1 MNVKREMPRLRA
13 LLYGLVDN
21 VRKVIV
27 GKDREIRLGLTAS
40 LGGGH
45 LLLEDVPGTGKSMFA
60 RALAQS
66 IAGEFKRIQCVPDLL
81 PSDIT
86 GYTVYNRKTGD
97 YEFKL
102 GPLFANIVLAD
113 EINRATPK
121 TQAAFLEAMGE
132 EKQVTVDGSTY
143 VLPNPFF
150 VLATENPV
158 EFEGTFNLPEAQL
171 DRFFIRMS
179 LGHPD
184 IQSLVAILKQENN
197 VHPIRTIKSVM
208 RSEDFLGL
216 QEAVKH
222 VYVDDTIEEFLALI
236 VHTTQRLQEYPDIC
250 IKIGEALGV
259 DLNGDSPLIF
269 GASTRGAETLHRAAQ
284 VAAFFDERDFVIP
297 ADVRQMAVPT
307 LNHRVKVS
315 SAVMSDND
323 NFRRMK
329 LAEIL
334 IEVLVAAIPDP
345 PLKNWKR

>member
-1 MNVKREMPRLRA
+1 MGKSYKPVFDALYKEAGKIIIGQEDLLEQVMIAIMCDSNA
-13 LLYGLVDN
+13 LLEGYPGLAKTLA
-21 VRKVIV
+21 VRTLS
-27 GKDREIRLGLTAS
+27 EILDLKFS
-40 LGGGH
+40 
-45 LLLEDVPGTGKSMFA
+45 
-60 RALAQS
+60 
-66 IAGEFKRIQCVPDLL
+66 RIQNTPDLM

-86 GYTVYNRKTGD
+86 GTFIIEEVSGKRS
-97 YEFKL
+97 FRFQP
-102 GPLFANIVLAD
+102 GPIFANIVLAD